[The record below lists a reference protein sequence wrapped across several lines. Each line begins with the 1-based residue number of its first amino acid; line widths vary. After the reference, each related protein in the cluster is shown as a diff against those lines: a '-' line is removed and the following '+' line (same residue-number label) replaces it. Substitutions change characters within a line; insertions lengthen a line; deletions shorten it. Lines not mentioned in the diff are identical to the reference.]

1 MDCHFWV
8 LRSVYNFNETLFFK
22 GILYPLS
29 PQQSCDLLS
38 LKLKLHID
46 GNGIS
51 EVFGD
56 IGPIND
62 FNLGDVRDLGK
73 ISLNWKGWE
82 NFSLILLN
90 IYFPPGNLWSH
101 RYLKIFRTSCWY
113 FVKFAEIFV
122 MKFVWLLPN
131 SQRP

>member
-82 NFSLILLN
+82 IFLSYCW
-90 IYFPPGNLWSH
+90 IY
-101 RYLKIFRTSCWY
+101 IFRR
-113 FVKFAEIFV
+113 EIYD
-122 MKFVWLLPN
+122 PTDI
-131 SQRP
+131 